1 MTETALAELSRTLF
15 FPVTFLLYL
24 AAMFAYF
31 FRMAFTRL
39 DRVEGRRPRVGEA
52 VGVLGVVVAVS
63 GLATHLAAI
72 VTRSMASGGR
82 VPWGNMYEY
91 SSAMAFGTVLV
102 AVLFVHARLKRPELV
117 GFIVFGAL
125 VIMTSA
131 LFLYT
136 PAGPLMPALQTHWL
150 KIHTFAAM
158 AASSVFTVAFVFTG
172 LYLIR
177 DLAERRVAER
187 QAAAQRGSTVGAAY
201 LRPRPALDEAARPA
215 HEGEKPDTTGRIQ
228 AGESDGRPVGY
239 VDDGALEDPEIY
251 GQALREVLNPVPMA
265 VSAAAITLAYSLLF
279 RNTVASVIAPL
290 IVGLGVLAA
299 WWFLPALPSAAT
311 LDSLAYRTTAFAFP
325 IWTFAVLAGAV
336 WAEQSWGR
344 YWGWDPKETGAFLT
358 WVAYAGYLHSR
369 ATRGLRGRGAA
380 GIGIIAFL
388 LLMFTYYA
396 VNLWITG
403 LHSYAGSGAAKS
415 NPPYAAIAG
424 ALALW
429 AVVRFLTS
437 SRRATDRR
445 SVSESHLSVRS

>member
-1 MTETALAELSRTLF
+1 MIETELAELSRSLF
-15 FPVTFLLYL
+15 FPVTFLLY
-24 AAMFAYF
+24 AGATVAYF
-31 FRMAFTRL
+31 FRMAFTHLGRP
-39 DRVEGRRPRVGEA
+39 EGRARSGK
-52 VGVLGVVVAVS
+52 AVS
-63 GLATHLAAI
+63 GLGVTLVVAGLTTHLAAI
-72 VTRSMASGGR
+72 ITRSIAAGGR
-82 VPWGNMYEY
+82 APWGNMYEY
-91 SSAMAFGTVLV
+91 SSVMAFGTVLV
-102 AVLFVHARLKRPELV
+102 ALLVVHARLKRPELV
-117 GFIVFGAL
+117 GFVVFGAL

-150 KIHTFAAM
+150 KIHTFSAM

-187 QAAAQRGSTVGAAY
+187 QAAAQHGSTVGAAY
-201 LRPRPALDEAARPA
+201 APGAVEGTRHDEN
-215 HEGEKPDTTGRIQ
+215 EE
-228 AGESDGRPVGY
+228 RPVGY

-251 GQALREVLNPVPMA
+251 GQALREVLNPVPIA

-279 RNTVASVIAPL
+279 RNPIASVMAPVV
-290 IVGLGVLAA
+290 VGLGVLAA
-299 WWFLPALPSAAT
+299 WWFLPTLPSAAA

-380 GIGIIAFL
+380 GIGVIAFL

-403 LHSYAGSGAAKS
+403 LHSYAGSGAAKA
-415 NPPYAAIAG
+415 NPPYVAIVG

-429 AVVRFLTS
+429 AVVRLVTS
-437 SRRATDRR
+437 PRRAVGRT
-445 SVSESHLSVRS
+445 SASESHPSARS